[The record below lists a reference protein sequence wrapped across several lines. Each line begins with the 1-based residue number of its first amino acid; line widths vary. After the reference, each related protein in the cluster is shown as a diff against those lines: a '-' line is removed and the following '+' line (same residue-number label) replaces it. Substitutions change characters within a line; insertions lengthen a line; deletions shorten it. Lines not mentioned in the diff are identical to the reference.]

1 MNGRSFILDTKLV
14 YVCKPTDSLKAESE
28 MLMVVVTKQEYVEEN
43 ISEV

>member
-1 MNGRSFILDTKLV
+1 MV
-14 YVCKPTDSLKAESE
+14 YVCQPTDSLKAESE